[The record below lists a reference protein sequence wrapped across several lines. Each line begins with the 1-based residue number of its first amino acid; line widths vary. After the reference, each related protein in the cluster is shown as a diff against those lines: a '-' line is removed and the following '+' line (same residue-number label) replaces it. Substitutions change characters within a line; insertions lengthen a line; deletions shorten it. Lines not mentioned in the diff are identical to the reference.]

1 MIECSRHPKKWP
13 LAGAE
18 DLKPVLLDLLEP
30 REAAG
35 ASSILLAVLTSWKF
49 EVRFVESSEQFS

>member
-1 MIECSRHPKKWP
+1 MNECSRRPKKWP

-30 REAAG
+30 AG
-35 ASSILLAVLTSWKF
+35 ASSIMLAVLTSWKF
-49 EVRFVESSEQFS
+49 EVQFVESSEQFS